1 MAKQELKEASRA
13 ISVVLNDPRVGQDQ
27 RDQLLKARRELER
40 IARSGKVDKRRIYR
54 IAEIIA
60 KVLEDVVG
68 Q

>member
-60 KVLEDVVG
+60 KVLEDVVK